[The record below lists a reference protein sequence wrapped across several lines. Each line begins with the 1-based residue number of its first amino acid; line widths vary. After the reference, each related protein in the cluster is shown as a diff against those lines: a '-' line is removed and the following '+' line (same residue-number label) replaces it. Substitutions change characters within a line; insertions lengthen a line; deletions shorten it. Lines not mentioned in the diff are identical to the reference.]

1 LKRSEPEWPS
11 GLARIWSW
19 QWKSGKPNFKNQ
31 KTVEPKTS
39 QSNFLFGSWIFGS
52 WFFPSEM
59 EFGIMGK
66 GQPKSAGGMVT
77 GFNLAAILLRPQY
90 RGFFSTTAVV
100 IASVIG
106 LVIAWHRWGAPT
118 LENDEYLVTEDK
130 IVVTPQPAWIHT
142 NVKADC
148 LRSLAGTHLKLLD
161 RDLVEKI
168 AGAFAMHPWVAEV
181 IRVEK
186 RHPAQVK
193 VDLDYRRP
201 VLVVK
206 LDAAGDEG
214 LLFLDEQAVLL
225 PSTDFAPSQARNYL
239 RLAASGETPSGQ
251 YGMPWKSERL
261 AGAAAIAA
269 AVENQWQTLE
279 LYWIVTARIGS
290 GDLVYE
296 LRSQDEK
303 FRLIWGRPPGQE
315 SSGEPTAQQKVAA
328 LKQFTRDA
336 SSSEPKTIDLR
347 QP

>member
-1 LKRSEPEWPS
+1 
-11 GLARIWSW
+11 
-19 QWKSGKPNFKNQ
+19 
-31 KTVEPKTS
+31 
-39 QSNFLFGSWIFGS
+39 
-52 WFFPSEM
+52 
-59 EFGIMGK
+59 
-66 GQPKSAGGMVT
+66 
-77 GFNLAAILLRPQY
+77 
-90 RGFFSTTAVV
+90 
-100 IASVIG
+100 
-106 LVIAWHRWGAPT
+106 
-118 LENDEYLVTEDK
+118 
-130 IVVTPQPAWIHT
+130 
-142 NVKADC
+142 
-148 LRSLAGTHLKLLD
+148 
-161 RDLVEKI
+161 
-168 AGAFAMHPWVAEV
+168 
-181 IRVEK
+181 
-186 RHPAQVK
+186 
-193 VDLDYRRP
+193 
-201 VLVVK
+201 
-206 LDAAGDEG
+206 
-214 LLFLDEQAVLL
+214 LDEQAVLL